1 MKKRKV
7 IILISIILLI
17 IVVFIISIIS
27 IKNNKDEVSKLKIL
41 FDKINS
47 NSSTYMF
54 TAQKNDTEKTTMAQK
69 GNQTLID
76 QYFNGVHRTTVVKD
90 NVTCYILH
98 DREEY
103 YIYENSNIEQTILE
117 DAIAEL
123 LERTYIT
130 GTEKVFGKKY
140 DYEEYNGS
148 SAFLLT
154 NLRDVNEENIK
165 TKLYFDK
172 NDNLKYIKTIYG
184 ENEEELLNIDIKYEV
199 EDSIFE
205 IPSNYAE
212 GN

>member
-130 GTEKVFGKKY
+130 GTEKIFGKKY

>member
-1 MKKRKV
+1 MRRKKR
-7 IILISIILLI
+7 IIVISIIVLI
-17 IVVFIISIIS
+17 IIALIITLICIN
-27 IKNNKDEVSKLKIL
+27 NNKKDDVSKLKAI
-41 FDKINS
+41 FEKINS
-47 NSSTYMF
+47 SSTYMF
-54 TAQKNDTEKTTMAQK
+54 TAEKNDEEKTIMAK
-69 GNQTLID
+69 KENQTLID
-76 QYFNGVHRTTVVKD
+76 QYFSGIHRTTLVKD
-90 NVTCYILH
+90 DTTCYILH

-117 DAIAEL
+117 DAIADL
-123 LERTYIT
+123 LQRTYTT

-140 DYEEYNGS
+140 EYEEYSGS

-172 NDNLKYIKTIYG
+172 NDNLKYIKTVYG
-184 ENEEELLNIDIKYEV
+184 ENDEELLNVDIKYEV
-199 EDSIFE
+199 EDSMFE

>member
-7 IILISIILLI
+7 I
-17 IVVFIISIIS
+17 VIISIIVLIVIALIIAIIS
-27 IKNNKDEVSKLKIL
+27 INNKKDDVSKLKPI
-41 FDKINS
+41 FEKINS
-47 NSSTYMF
+47 CSEYIF
-54 TAQKNDTEKTTMAQK
+54 TAEKNDEEKTIMAKK

-76 QYFNGVHRTTVVKD
+76 QYFSGVHRTTLVKD
-90 NVTCYILH
+90 NTTCYILH

-117 DAIAEL
+117 DAIADL
-123 LERTYIT
+123 LQRTYIT
-130 GTEKVFGKKY
+130 GTEKIFGKKY

-184 ENEEELLNIDIKYEV
+184 ENEEELLNIDIQYEV
-199 EDSIFE
+199 EDSMFE

>member
-7 IILISIILLI
+7 I
-17 IVVFIISIIS
+17 VIISIIVLIVIALIIAIIS
-27 IKNNKDEVSKLKIL
+27 INNKRDDVSKLKPI
-41 FDKINS
+41 FEKINS
-47 NSSTYMF
+47 SSAYKF
-54 TAQKNDTEKTTMAQK
+54 TAEKNDEEKTIMAKK

-76 QYFNGVHRTTVVKD
+76 QYFSGVHRTTLVKD
-90 NVTCYILH
+90 DTTCYILH

-117 DAIAEL
+117 DAIADL
-123 LERTYIT
+123 LQRTYTT

-184 ENEEELLNIDIKYEV
+184 ENEEELLNIDIQYEV
-199 EDSIFE
+199 EDSMFE

>member
-41 FDKINS
+41 FDKISS

-130 GTEKVFGKKY
+130 GTEKIFGKKY

>member
-1 MKKRKV
+1 MRKRKKIV
-7 IILISIILLI
+7 IISIIVLI
-17 IVVFIISIIS
+17 IVVGIISVIFIN
-27 IKNNKDEVSKLKIL
+27 NNKDDISKLKLIL
-41 FDKINS
+41 NKINS
-47 NSSTYMF
+47 SSTYMF
-54 TAQKNDTEKTTMAQK
+54 TAEKNDEEKTVMAKK
-69 GNQTLID
+69 GDLTLID
-76 QYFNGVHRTTVVKD
+76 QYFNGVHRTTLVKGD
-90 NVTCYILH
+90 TTCYILH

-117 DAIAEL
+117 DAISDL
-123 LERTYIT
+123 LERTCTT

-140 DYEEYNGS
+140 DYEEYNRS